1 MLSNYCWKLNVKSA
15 IADWRF
21 RIWEAFE
28 IANKKPLVTLSE
40 RSVDLGC
47 LKSNDN
53 SYMLIAITNIHSL
66 KKHIDAFEIIL
77 DKSLGDFK
85 KAMLYTKSTEENCQ
99 IERGCDTVIKISGI
113 ETAGYLLLTTD

>member
-1 MLSNYCWKLNVKSA
+1 MLSNYCWKLNVKAA

-28 IANKKPLVTLSE
+28 IANKKPLVKSSE

-47 LKSNDN
+47 LKANDD

-66 KKHIDAFEIIL
+66 KKHIDSFEIKI
-77 DKSLGDFK
+77 DKDLGDFK
-85 KAMLYTKSTEENCQ
+85 KAVLYTRSSEETCM
-99 IERGCDTVIKISGI
+99 IEYNRDTIVKIHGI
-113 ETAGYLLLTTD
+113 DTAGYLLLTK